1 MVRCFVVIG
10 ANPDPCQNPV
20 RLLVEKSK
28 SKSVPM
34 RVFEITV
41 GGGGKLLAHHD
52 EIMGNTKKE
61 RERERSRY

>member
-10 ANPDPCQNPV
+10 AIPDPCQNPV
-20 RLLVEKSK
+20 RLLGEKSK

-41 GGGGKLLAHHD
+41 GGGKLLAHHD